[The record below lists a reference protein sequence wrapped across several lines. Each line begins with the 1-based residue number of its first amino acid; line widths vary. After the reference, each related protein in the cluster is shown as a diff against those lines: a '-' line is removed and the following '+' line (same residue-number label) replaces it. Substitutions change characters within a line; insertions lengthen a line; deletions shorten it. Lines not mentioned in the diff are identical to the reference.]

1 MNFLNLIA
9 IPLIARFCLVI
20 MFPFSAFDKIA
31 HWKEAMQQATSSFLP
46 GGAILIVIAIVVE
59 FVTPVCI
66 VIGWHDRLA
75 AFVLAGFC
83 AVTALLYHPFWNYP
97 HFWSNPGEG
106 RSHFWDFLKNFGLV
120 GGLLLL
126 VIGGIP
132 VSALSVLNHPL
143 SSAPYAGVAS
153 MPSTSTAAGN
163 AQPCPPIL

>member
-46 GGAILIVIAIVVE
+46 GGAVLIVIAIVVE

-106 RSHFWDFLKNFGLV
+106 
-120 GGLLLL
+120 
-126 VIGGIP
+126 
-132 VSALSVLNHPL
+132 
-143 SSAPYAGVAS
+143 
-153 MPSTSTAAGN
+153 
-163 AQPCPPIL
+163 